1 MARTVARAIA
11 AIACFSLMALA
22 GPARADPVNL
32 DQWYTFGF
40 DDPGTSLVS
49 GTGFVLGSQSLA
61 APDPPWTF
69 TCGADGCTLTV
80 TDGFNSG
87 DQFEL
92 FDFGALIGQTSVPTA
107 GSNCGNNEPS
117 CLADPDFSHGTFLLA
132 AGDHSITGAA
142 LLSPFGGGAA
152 FFRIDAAS
160 VPEPG
165 SLLLS
170 ALALLSLAALRRR
183 SA

>member
-1 MARTVARAIA
+1 MSRIARTVTFLACLGLMAISGSARAA
-11 AIACFSLMALA
+11 
-22 GPARADPVNL
+22 PVNL

-40 DDPGTSLVS
+40 GGVGSALES
-49 GTGFVLGSQSLA
+49 GVGFGIGQQSVA
-61 APDPPWTF
+61 APDAPWTF
-69 TCGADGCTLTV
+69 NCGAAGCTLTV

-92 FDFGALIGQTSVPTA
+92 FDNLAFIGMTSVPTP
-107 GSNCGNNEPS
+107 GDSCGNDELA
-117 CLADPDFSHGTFLLA
+117 CLADPDFSHGAFLLA
-132 AGDHSITGAA
+132 AGAHSITGAM
-142 LLSPFGGGAA
+142 LLSPFGGGAG
-152 FFRIDAAS
+152 FFLIEAAS

-183 SA
+183 FA